1 MSKFTDSFSNFFNKL
16 GFWFTGGDSKGKTP
30 VGRLVLLGLLIMTPI
45 FLIGA
50 SFWLRWISISPEHRY
65 DAKYNWIQDM
75 AWIWPLS
82 FLGGVCFLGVVGW
95 LIYSVI
101 QQSKVDKANAK
112 FQSPQ
117 N

>member
-1 MSKFTDSFSNFFNKL
+1 
-16 GFWFTGGDSKGKTP
+16 
-30 VGRLVLLGLLIMTPI
+30 
-45 FLIGA
+45 
-50 SFWLRWISISPEHRY
+50 
-65 DAKYNWIQDM
+65 M